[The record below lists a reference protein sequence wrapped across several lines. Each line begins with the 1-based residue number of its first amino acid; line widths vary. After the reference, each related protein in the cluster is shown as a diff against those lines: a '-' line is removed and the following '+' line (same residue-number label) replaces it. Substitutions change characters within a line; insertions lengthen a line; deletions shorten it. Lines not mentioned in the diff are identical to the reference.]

1 MRRPESGMARCIR
14 FRTKKRIR
22 SGGPAE
28 AIFHGKR
35 PPAKDRAAGCFP
47 AARQTLHRR
56 NRPYLLRLMIEA
68 TMAASEAVE
77 DIMPI
82 AFASPL
88 PLGSC
93 FIGTTI
99 WHPGSTAGYRFQRN
113 PPRVEATFP
122 FMYTIN
128 GRRRALCLKPPA

>member
-14 FRTKKRIR
+14 FRTEKTDSVRRARGSDFSRETTAGKR
-22 SGGPAE
+22 SGRRVLPCGPTNVAS
-28 AIFHGKR
+28 
-35 PPAKDRAAGCFP
+35 PQPA
-47 AARQTLHRR
+47 
-56 NRPYLLRLMIEA
+56 YLLRLMIEA

-82 AFASPL
+82 AFANPL